1 MVRDFYYSVV
11 LMFRNMY
18 LQSISKYLLK
28 NQTSVIM
35 GQKIFAILI
44 FAASILVACSDKKSK
59 VVSFVYGA
67 HYDTSCAILEGEIY
81 RYNPQPNSKDS
92 LWPLSGAMIQSFD
105 STKTLYKTTLT
116 DLSGK
121 FSMSFFNNGTY
132 SLKVLKV
139 GYQTIDVTNY
149 IVDTGQ
155 TSKVKIILEKDE
167 ALF

>member
-1 MVRDFYYSVV
+1 MSFE
-11 LMFRNMY
+11 
-18 LQSISKYLLK
+18 KP
-28 NQTSVIM
+28 TSVM
-35 GQKIFAILI
+35 MRQKIFITLI
-44 FAASILVACSDKKSK
+44 FAIPIFIACSSDKKSK

-81 RYNPQPNSKDS
+81 HYNPQPDSKDS

-116 DLSGK
+116 DLKGK
-121 FSMSFFNNGTY
+121 FNMSFFNNGTY
-132 SLKVLKV
+132 SLKILKV

-155 TSKVKIILEKDE
+155 SSKVKIILEKDNS
-167 ALF
+167 LF

>member
-1 MVRDFYYSVV
+1 MGNFYYSVV
-11 LMFRNMY
+11 LVFRNMY
-18 LQSISKYLLK
+18 LQLISTCLLK
-28 NQTSVIM
+28 NQTSVMM
-35 GQKIFAILI
+35 GRKTFLILL
-44 FAASILVACSDKKSK
+44 FAASVLIACSEKKSK

-81 RYNPQPNSKDS
+81 HYNPQPNSKDS

-116 DLSGK
+116 DLNGK
-121 FSMSFFNNGTY
+121 FTMSFFNNGTY
-132 SLKVLKV
+132 SLKILKV

-155 TSKVKIILEKDE
+155 SSKVKIILEKDNT
-167 ALF
+167 LF